1 MKTTIHKTIPAPT
14 YSGWGGSGV
23 KDCVFNLTLF
33 HFHPNPKSPSVQLE
47 RLTWHNDKNN
57 SSSYVDIK
65 SEGITPRDLIALA
78 ECLQDIAKMMDK
90 QNDVLNQLATIDTE

>member
-1 MKTTIHKTIPAPT
+1 MKTTILKSIPAPT

-47 RLTWHNDKNN
+47 KLSWHNDKNN
-57 SSSYVDIK
+57 INAYVEIK
-65 SEGITPRDLIALA
+65 SPGVSPKDLIALA
-78 ECLQDIAKMMDK
+78 KCLQDIAKMMDQ
-90 QNDVLNQLATIDTE
+90 QNDVLNQLATIE